1 MTDAKPTDTFRRV
14 PVSMKPDDYS
24 LVMKLKRRLE
34 DKTETPVSIAEVM
47 REACRCLAE
56 REGVA

>member
-1 MTDAKPTDTFRRV
+1 MTDAKPSDDFRRLA
-14 PVSMKPDDYS
+14 VSLKPDDYS
-24 LVMKLKRRLE
+24 LVMKLKRALE
-34 DKTETPVSIAEVM
+34 DKTDKPVSLAEVM